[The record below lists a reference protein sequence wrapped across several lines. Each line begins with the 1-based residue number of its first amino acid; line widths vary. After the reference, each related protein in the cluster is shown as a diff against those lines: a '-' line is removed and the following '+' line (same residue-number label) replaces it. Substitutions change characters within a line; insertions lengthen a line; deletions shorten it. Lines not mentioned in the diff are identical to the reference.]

1 MLLFNIGMR
10 SFGVIDIMGYSG
22 ADMGEGTHCAGIT
35 AALRVA
41 GLIAKSSG
49 GSSLIRFRRP
59 LLAVAMMLSL
69 TSACTST
76 SEIDSQAPISEPV
89 VEYRIGP
96 GDTLEIFV
104 WRNPELSISV
114 PVRPDGRISVPLVED
129 MLAIGK
135 TPTQL
140 ARDLEVELLKYIK
153 SAKVN
158 VIVTGFVGTFD
169 GQIRVVGMAAEPM
182 ALSFQ
187 RDITLLDVMIAV
199 GGLAE
204 GAAGNRAVVV
214 RTTGQTE
221 LEIPVRIN
229 DLLNKGKISANLD
242 MMPGDVLIIPAARF

>member
-1 MLLFNIGMR
+1 MVAYI
-10 SFGVIDIMGYSG
+10 
-22 ADMGEGTHCAGIT
+22 GEGTFCVGI
-35 AALRVA
+35 AAVLRGP
-41 GLIAKSSG
+41 GLIVRGSG
-49 GSSLIRFRRP
+49 GASFIRFRRP
-59 LLAVAMMLSL
+59 LFAVAMILSL

-76 SEIDSQAPISEPV
+76 PEIDSQALESEPV

-96 GDTLEIFV
+96 GDTLDIFV
-104 WRNPELSISV
+104 WRNPELSLSV

-129 MLAIGK
+129 MVAIDK

-153 SAKVN
+153 SATVN

-169 GQIRVVGMAAEPM
+169 GQIRVVGMATEPM
-182 ALSFQ
+182 ALTYQ
-187 RDITLLDVMIAV
+187 KDITLLDVMIAV

-214 RTTGQTE
+214 RRDGQKE

-229 DLLNKGKISANLD
+229 DLLNKGKISANLN
-242 MMPGDVLIIPAARF
+242 MMPGDVLIIPASRF